1 MNAFHCHETKLKIQA
16 AQIMN
21 GQTPMAT
28 IGQFLFESQ
37 KLIDIRESRVT
48 NIKHHYWWKLN
59 FIKSYFNF
67 ERLILLEEDH
77 ALLDDAFFMVGHLSQ
92 FKCDNSPCD
101 ILSLGTYQ
109 NNLKQTAAV
118 SFKAFYSTIYKI

>member
-1 MNAFHCHETKLKIQA
+1 MLKIRA

-21 GQTPMAT
+21 GLIPSEIT
-28 IGQFLFESQ
+28 GKFLLQ
-37 KLIDIRESRVT
+37 NLKLIEFRESRVT

-118 SFKAFYSTIYKI
+118 SLYAFLQQM